1 MSNNKNPL
9 GELPIKKL
17 LKKFSVPSI
26 IAMLVSA
33 FYNIISNFIDIYN
46 SINDNKIKLITMGQ
60 ISHCDIN
67 DILSKYFPILD
78 CPISCNDNRRVV
90 MPSEYNHFLIW
101 NNSKN
106 KLEGN
111 KND

>member
-1 MSNNKNPL
+1 MKFNYIDD
-9 GELPIKKL
+9 EKKD
-17 LKKFSVPSI
+17 I
-26 IAMLVSA
+26 VSA

-78 CPISCNDNRRVV
+78 YPISCNDNRRVV

-106 KLEGN
+106 KLEGD